1 MQVLRH
7 TSSKV
12 KETPTGTILHI
23 LLSLTVQIGTSK
35 LAPAI
40 LSGTFGRDSY
50 LYACQSHNQ
59 PPCLLL
65 VRHILLSPSLI
76 SQTYLSTMA
85 EVTEPR

>member
-23 LLSLTVQIGTSK
+23 LSLTVQIGTSK

-65 VRHILLSPSLI
+65 VRHILPSPSLI
-76 SQTYLSTMA
+76 SQTYLLTMA